1 MFGFFD
7 VLVFLMFWFSLG
19 GGGCRLEYMVLLTL
33 IFFSRF
39 STNYM
44 AKMHFFIENC
54 PMYILYLLSTMFIEI
69 FSEIV
74 KDLPI
79 AAMLVTDA
87 VYIKFSLY
95 LKIVMCILEYRLELK
110 LMT

>member
-1 MFGFFD
+1 
-7 VLVFLMFWFSLG
+7 
-19 GGGCRLEYMVLLTL
+19 
-33 IFFSRF
+33 
-39 STNYM
+39 
-44 AKMHFFIENC
+44 
-54 PMYILYLLSTMFIEI
+54 MFIEI